1 MAWAVVKVALR
12 EVFGGYD
19 LLEDCFPCLMVIEAA
34 GSTANRLPPPLDIP
48 GGVGAV
54 MAGMLARKA

>member
-19 LLEDCFPCLMVIEAA
+19 LVEHCFPRLVVIEDA
-34 GSTANRLPPPLDIP
+34 GSTASRLPPPRDIP

-54 MAGMLARKA
+54 MAGMLAREA